1 MAKYLGGIKDQNI
14 SVVGYSSFVKIPL
27 PSALKPFCT
36 IMNSK
41 SSLKLL

>member
-27 PSALKPFCT
+27 PLALKPFRT
-36 IMNSK
+36 IMNLK
-41 SSLKLL
+41 RSLKLV